1 MAYSV
6 VLSSIRLVYPH
17 ATRSSSAFATFT
29 GWPSV
34 STKLRSNLVAS
45 VHPNFGLPVPGL
57 RCEYSNLILF
67 IERIDLNE
75 DIEFVEATDVNWPAW
90 RERKSWGLSQVLIR
104 PPCHVWTPALGPFI
118 ESDIVQL
125 YG

>member
-90 RERKSWGLSQVLIR
+90 RERKSWPMFNTLRGEMSYFANFLKFFYS
-104 PPCHVWTPALGPFI
+104 
-118 ESDIVQL
+118 
-125 YG
+125 